1 MREFF
6 TVAQNDRRRTQNDT
20 LQEFLSS
27 LLKINFRSQ

>member
-6 TVAQNDRRRTQNDT
+6 TVAQNDRRRAQNDT

-27 LLKINFRSQ
+27 LLKISFRSQ